1 MLRKAVSLRSISLLV
16 FSALLIFLCLLPLTA
31 SAYSIEDVE
40 WKSTATSTLHWGDTM
55 ANGEGSDRYIIKA
68 EDFTK
73 DGYVHISLTR
83 NNEVKDFSFI
93 RVGQSL
99 EYRDEAD
106 GQDIRVHAKAV
117 KVNIDEWTGNME
129 DPTAAI
135 EIYRRGL
142 PKFDITISTDK
153 DTYDP
158 KTMSSNQ
165 VITAT
170 FSVKNTGA
178 AQGKNIELIIEP
190 DGLEIVDGKLNHD
203 IYSLEK
209 GEVSEPITVKF
220 KIPHPWDKTEIDIN
234 AIIEAKDIN
243 NDLYEDSESK
253 TITIEPKVEFILTK
267 SMTKEIYMDETAHVL
282 VAVRNSGNYN
292 INSVTIRDSIIEG
305 VELKDSI
312 TLEKT
317 LSFAPGETKEVFSY
331 SLKPLKEG
339 TFTAPKA
346 TASFVA
352 SNDKEYTYESNGPQ
366 VTINGPDIVITQT
379 LDKSTIRPENEV
391 KVTVTA
397 KNEGN
402 RDASTRVTS
411 TQFPEGTTFISGDT
425 ILDIVLGKDQ
435 SSSYTYILKM
445 NELGIFKIPPAT
457 ATFIDI
463 EGFKGEKISNMPSIT
478 VEVPPETVD
487 TETSG
492 TSGTSDSSDNS
503 DTWAASHSA
512 SGNYGANLEQTSEEK
527 VQPGF
532 GSLFAIASI
541 AGVYLL
547 RRKN

>member
-1 MLRKAVSLRSISLLV
+1 M
-16 FSALLIFLCLLPLTA
+16 TDD
-31 SAYSIEDVE
+31 EN
-40 WKSTATSTLHWGDTM
+40 GDK
-55 ANGEGSDRYIIKA
+55 YIIKV

-73 DGYVHISLTR
+73 DGYVHVSLTR
-83 NNEVKDFSFI
+83 NNEIKGFSFI
-93 RVGQSL
+93 HVGQSFEL
-99 EYRDEAD
+99 RDEVD
-106 GQDIRVHAKAV
+106 GQDIKVHAK
-117 KVNIDEWTGNME
+117 KVTLNIDEWTGNME
-129 DPTAAI
+129 NPSAEI

-142 PKFDITISTDK
+142 PEFEITIDTEK
-153 DTYDP
+153 DEFDP
-158 KTMSSNQ
+158 KTMSSLQ
-165 VITAT
+165 EITAT
-170 FSVKNTGA
+170 FSIENIGYA
-178 AQGKNIELIIEP
+178 EGKDTKLIIDS
-190 DGLEIVDGKLNHD
+190 DGMEIANGKLKYD

-209 GEVSEPITVKF
+209 DEVAEPITVKF
-220 KIPHPWDKTEIDIN
+220 KAPQLWDETEIDLK
-234 AIIEAKDIN
+234 ATVEAKDIN
-243 NDLYEDSESK
+243 NDLNEDSETK
-253 TITIEPKVEFILTK
+253 TLTIEPKVELILTK

-282 VAVRNSGNYN
+282 VTVRNSGKYT
-292 INSVTIRDSIIEG
+292 INSVTIQDFMIDG
-305 VELKDSI
+305 VELRDSI

-331 SLKPLKEG
+331 SLKPIKEG

-352 SNDKEYTYESNGPQ
+352 SNDKEYTYESNGPK
-366 VTINGPDIVITQT
+366 VTINGPDIVITQA
-379 LDKSTIRPENEV
+379 LDKSIIQPENEV
-391 KVTVTA
+391 KVTITV

-402 RDASTRVTS
+402 RDASTRVIS

-425 ILDIVLGKDQ
+425 ILDMVLGKDQ

-457 ATFIDI
+457 ATFIDM

-478 VEVPPETVD
+478 VEIPPETVD

-492 TSGTSDSSDNS
+492 TSDSSDSS

>member
-1 MLRKAVSLRSISLLV
+1 MFQKAVSIRPISLLV
-16 FSALLIFLCLLPLTA
+16 VSALLIFLCLLPLTA
-31 SAYSIEDVE
+31 SAYSIDDVE
-40 WKSTATSTLHWGDTM
+40 WESTATSTLHWGDTM
-55 ANGEGSDRYIIKA
+55 TSGEGSDRYIIKA

-93 RVGQSL
+93 KFPQSF

-106 GQDIRVHAKAV
+106 GQDIKVHAKKV
-117 KVNIDEWTGNME
+117 TVNIDEWTGNMV
-129 DPTAAI
+129 DPIAEI
-135 EIYRRGL
+135 EISRRGL
-142 PKFDITISTDK
+142 PEFDITISTDK

-170 FSVKNTGA
+170 FSVKNTGS
-178 AQGKNIELIIEP
+178 AQGKNIELTIEP
-190 DGLEIVDGKLNHD
+190 EGLEIVDGKLKHD
-203 IYSLEK
+203 LYSLEK
-209 GEVSEPITVKF
+209 GEASEPITVKF
-220 KIPHPWDKTEIDIN
+220 KVPHPWEETKLDIN
-234 AIIEAKDIN
+234 ARVEAKDIN
-243 NDLYEDSESK
+243 NDPYEDSESK
-253 TITIEPKVEFILTK
+253 TITIEPKVKFILTK

-282 VAVRNSGNYN
+282 VSVRNSGNYN
-292 INSVTIRDSIIEG
+292 VNSVTIRDSTTEG

-352 SNDKEYTYESNGPQ
+352 SNDKEYTYESNAPQ

-379 LDKSTIRPENEV
+379 LDKSTVQPGNEV

-411 TQFPEGTTFISGDT
+411 TQFPEGATFISGDT
-425 ILDIVLGKDQ
+425 ILDMILGADQ

-445 NELGIFKIPPAT
+445 NELDKFKIPAAT
-457 ATFIDI
+457 ATFIDM

-478 VEVPPETVD
+478 VENPPEVE
-487 TETSG
+487 ETNPSI
-492 TSGTSDSSDNS
+492 TSTIS
-503 DTWAASHSA
+503 DTAGTWADSHTS
-512 SGNYGANLEQTSEEK
+512 SGESFVNNLEQTTEEK

-541 AGVYLL
+541 ASVYLL

>member
-40 WKSTATSTLHWGDTM
+40 WESTTSSTLHWGDTM

-73 DGYVHISLTR
+73 DGYVHISVTR

-99 EYRDEAD
+99 EYRDEVD
-106 GQDIRVHAKAV
+106 GQDIKVYAKAV

-129 DPTAAI
+129 DPTADI
-135 EIYRRGL
+135 QIYRRGL
-142 PKFDITISTDK
+142 PEFDITISTDK

-158 KTMSSNQ
+158 KTMSSHQ
-165 VITAT
+165 MITAT
-170 FSVKNTGA
+170 FSVKNIGA
-178 AQGKNIELIIEP
+178 AQGKNIELTIEP
-190 DGLEIVDGKLNHD
+190 EGLEIVDGKLKHD

-209 GEVSEPITVKF
+209 DESSEPITVKF
-220 KIPHPWDKTEIDIN
+220 KVPHPWEETKIDIN

-243 NDLYEDSESK
+243 NDLYEESESK

-282 VAVRNSGNYN
+282 VSVRNSGNYN
-292 INSVTIRDSIIEG
+292 VNSVTIRDSIIEG

-317 LSFAPGETKEVFSY
+317 LSFAPGETKEVFAY

-339 TFTAPKA
+339 TFTAPEA

-352 SNDKEYTYESNGPQ
+352 SNNKEYTYESNAPQ
-366 VTINGPDIVITQT
+366 VTINGPDIVITQK
-379 LDKSTIRPENEV
+379 LDKSTIGPENEV
-391 KVTVTA
+391 KVTITA

-411 TQFPEGTTFISGDT
+411 TQFPEGATFISGDT
-425 ILDIVLGKDQ
+425 ILDMVLGKDQ

-457 ATFIDI
+457 ATFIDM

-478 VEVPPETVD
+478 VEIPPEIEEIKPSSTSSTSD
-487 TETSG
+487 TSG
-492 TSGTSDSSDNS
+492 TLADSHTSSEDSYVN
-503 DTWAASHSA
+503 
-512 SGNYGANLEQTSEEK
+512 NLEKTSEEK

-532 GSLFAIASI
+532 ESLFAIASI

-547 RRKN
+547 RRRN

>member
-1 MLRKAVSLRSISLLV
+1 MFRKAESLRSISLLV
-16 FSALLIFLCLLPLTA
+16 VSALLISLCLLPFTA
-31 SAYSIEDVE
+31 SAYSIDDVE
-40 WKSTATSTLHWGDTM
+40 WKSTTSSTLHWGDTM
-55 ANGEGSDRYIIKA
+55 TVGADSDKYVIKA

-93 RVGQSL
+93 RVGQSF
-99 EYRDEAD
+99 EYRDETD
-106 GQDIRVHAKAV
+106 GQDIKVYAK
-117 KVNIDEWTGNME
+117 KVTSNIDEWTGNME
-129 DPTAAI
+129 DPSAEI

-142 PKFDITISTDK
+142 PEFDITISTDK

-158 KTMSSNQ
+158 KTMSSHQ
-165 VITAT
+165 EITAV
-170 FSVKNTGA
+170 FSVKNTGS
-178 AQGKNIELIIEP
+178 AQGKDIELTIEP
-190 DGLEIVDGKLNHD
+190 EGLEIVDGKLKHD

-209 GEVSEPITVKF
+209 GEVAEAITVKF
-220 KIPHPWDKTEIDIN
+220 KVPHLWEETKMDIN
-234 AIIEAKDIN
+234 AIVEAKDIN

-267 SMTKEIYMDETAHVL
+267 SMTKDIYMDETAHVL
-282 VAVRNSGNYN
+282 VSVRNSGNYN
-292 INSVTIRDSIIEG
+292 VNSVTIRDSIING

-352 SNDKEYTYESNGPQ
+352 SNDKEYTYESNGPKL
-366 VTINGPDIVITQT
+366 TINGPDIVITQT
-379 LDKSTIRPENEV
+379 LDKSTIQPGDEV
-391 KVTVTA
+391 KVTVTT

-411 TQFPEGTTFISGDT
+411 TQFPEGATFISGDT
-425 ILDIVLGKDQ
+425 ILDKVLGKDQ

-457 ATFIDI
+457 ATFIDM

-478 VEVPPETVD
+478 VEIPPEIEEA
-487 TETSG
+487 ETSG
-492 TSGTSDSSDNS
+492 TSDADSGLETPGITSGDNNENTQNA
-503 DTWAASHSA
+503 DE
-512 SGNYGANLEQTSEEK
+512 NEEK

-532 GSLFAIASI
+532 ESLFAIVAI

-547 RRKN
+547 RRRN

>member
-1 MLRKAVSLRSISLLV
+1 M
-16 FSALLIFLCLLPLTA
+16 
-31 SAYSIEDVE
+31 
-40 WKSTATSTLHWGDTM
+40 
-55 ANGEGSDRYIIKA
+55 
-68 EDFTK
+68 
-73 DGYVHISLTR
+73 
-83 NNEVKDFSFI
+83 
-93 RVGQSL
+93 
-99 EYRDEAD
+99 
-106 GQDIRVHAKAV
+106 
-117 KVNIDEWTGNME
+117 
-129 DPTAAI
+129 
-135 EIYRRGL
+135 
-142 PKFDITISTDK
+142 
-153 DTYDP
+153 
-158 KTMSSNQ
+158 
-165 VITAT
+165 
-170 FSVKNTGA
+170 
-178 AQGKNIELIIEP
+178 
-190 DGLEIVDGKLNHD
+190 
-203 IYSLEK
+203 
-209 GEVSEPITVKF
+209 
-220 KIPHPWDKTEIDIN
+220 DIN
-234 AIIEAKDIN
+234 AIVEAKDIN

-267 SMTKEIYMDETAHVL
+267 SMTKEIYLDETAPVL
-282 VAVRNSGNYN
+282 VSVRNWGNYN
-292 INSVTIRDSIIEG
+292 VTSVTIRDYIING

-352 SNDKEYTYESNGPQ
+352 SNDKEYTYESNGPKL
-366 VTINGPDIVITQT
+366 TINGPDIVITQT
-379 LDKSTIRPENEV
+379 LDKSTIQPGDEV

-411 TQFPEGTTFISGDT
+411 TQFPEGATFISGDR

-457 ATFIDI
+457 ATFIDM

-478 VEVPPETVD
+478 VEIPPETVD

-492 TSGTSDSSDNS
+492 TSTTSDTL
-503 DTWAASHSA
+503 DTP
-512 SGNYGANLEQTSEEK
+512 SGNSYENNLEQTSEAK

-547 RRKN
+547 RRRN

>member
-1 MLRKAVSLRSISLLV
+1 MFRKAVSIRSISILV
-16 FSALLIFLCLLPLTA
+16 ISALLIFLCLLPLTA

-40 WKSTATSTLHWGDTM
+40 WKSTATSTLHWGDTKTS
-55 ANGEGSDRYIIKA
+55 GEGSDRYIVKA

-83 NNEVKDFSFI
+83 SNEIKDFSFI
-93 RVGQSL
+93 RFGQSL
-99 EYRDEAD
+99 EYRDETD
-106 GQDIRVHAKAV
+106 GQDIRVYV
-117 KVNIDEWTGNME
+117 KKVTVNIDEWTGKME
-129 DPTAAI
+129 DPTAEI

-142 PKFDITISTDK
+142 PDFDISINTDK

-158 KTMSSNQ
+158 KTMGSHQ
-165 VITAT
+165 DITAT
-170 FSVKNTGA
+170 FSVKNTGS
-178 AQGKNIELIIEP
+178 AQGENIVLTIDPE
-190 DGLEIVDGKLNHD
+190 GLEIVDGKLKHD
-203 IYSLEK
+203 IYGLEK
-209 GEVSEPITVKF
+209 GEASEPITVKF
-220 KIPHPWDKTEIDIN
+220 KVPHPWEETKLDIN
-234 AIIEAKDIN
+234 ARVEAKDIN
-243 NDLYEDSESK
+243 NDPYEDSESK

-282 VAVRNSGNYN
+282 VSVRNSGNYN
-292 INSVTIRDSIIEG
+292 VNSVTIRDFTIEG

-317 LSFAPGETKEVFSY
+317 LSFAPGETKEIFSY

-352 SNDKEYTYESNGPQ
+352 SNDKEYTYASNAPQ

-402 RDASTRVTS
+402 RDASTRVIS

-425 ILDIVLGKDQ
+425 ILDMVLGKDQ

-445 NELGIFKIPPAT
+445 NEIGIFKIPPAT
-457 ATFIDI
+457 ATFIDM

-478 VEVPPETVD
+478 VEIPPEVK
-487 TETSG
+487 ETNPSI
-492 TSGTSDSSDNS
+492 TSTIS
-503 DTWAASHSA
+503 DTAGTWAESHTA
-512 SGNYGANLEQTSEEK
+512 SGESFVNNLESEEK